1 MNENTIAIWNT
12 YCNTLDRAE
21 LTERVP
27 ISGSSS
33 SSSSSSAD
41 AMEAMTKPQGWSRV
55 NSHQTKTWTIDFHP
69 STTPRSN
76 DH

>member
-12 YCNTLDRAE
+12 VTPSDRAE
-21 LTERVP
+21 LTDRVP

-33 SSSSSSAD
+33 SSAD
-41 AMEAMTKPQGWSRV
+41 GGYDEATGLV
-55 NSHQTKTWTIDFHP
+55 GHALHQTKTWTIDFHP

>member
-12 YCNTLDRAE
+12 YCNTLDRAA

-33 SSSSSSAD
+33 SSAD
-41 AMEAMTKPQGWSRV
+41 GGYDEATGLV
-55 NSHQTKTWTIDFHP
+55 GHALHQTKTWTIDFHP